1 MSINSEIGPRP
12 DPDTFAADTFA
23 AEIVAAYVSNNQVSP
38 AELPGLIEMVRA
50 ALSTLGKPP
59 QKVAEPEPPTPAV
72 SIKKSVTPD
81 HIVCLDCGKS
91 FKSLKRHILTHH
103 QLTPDDYRQR
113 WNLNASY
120 PMVAPNYADARSQLA
135 LSMGLGRKRAAEAA
149 ADGSPDAVAAS
160 NEADVE
166 ARRGSDAANEA
177 ATPVEAG
184 ESAGAPEP
192 RRRGGGRRKA
202 ASA

>member
-1 MSINSEIGPRP
+1 MSINSEIGPTP
-12 DPDTFAADTFA
+12 DPDTYA
-23 AEIVAAYVSNNQVSP
+23 AEIVAAYVSNNQIPP

-50 ALSTLGKPP
+50 ALNSLGKPP
-59 QKVAEPEPPTPAV
+59 EKVAEPEPPTPAV

-149 ADGSPDAVAAS
+149 TDDAAAGSPDAS

-166 ARRGSDAANEA
+166 AARGADAANEA
-177 ATPVEAG
+177 ATPVEAE
-184 ESAGAPEP
+184 ESGKAPEP
-192 RRRGGGRRKA
+192 KRRGGGRRKA